1 MMSYRQK
8 NKWFPFWISAL
19 LLIFLASGSPLAA
32 QENLGRGRV
41 TGTVVDEKGNP
52 VEGALI
58 VAESLQGKAKLEGT
72 SDKKGHFAIAG
83 FGTGGWRITASKDGY
98 VKSFVEMGV
107 SQLKANP
114 PLTFTLKKITGMAAF
129 FQDKASTDLFDK
141 GNQLI
146 EEGKYDEAVKVFEE
160 FLVKYPEIYQTHL
173 NIGSCFLKKGDLEKA
188 ASEFQL
194 ALDKALEMH
203 GSYKKDP
210 ATSLRAF
217 SGLGEIA
224 LKKDDFESAQKYF
237 REALDVSPEDETA
250 AYNVGEIFF
259 SNQKIDD
266 AIKYFELAIQIKKDW
281 SKPYYRLGI
290 VYLNKGDFAK
300 SLECLNKFIQMDP
313 ENQDAPQA
321 KNMIEAIEKIKK

>member
-8 NKWFPFWISAL
+8 NKWLPFWVSAL

-41 TGTVVDEKGNP
+41 TGIVVDEKGNP

-58 VAESLQGKAKLEGT
+58 VAESLQGKAKLEGS

-114 PLTFTLKKITGMAAF
+114 PLSLTLKKVTGLAAF

-146 EEGKYDEAVKVFEE
+146 EEGKYDEAIKVFEE
-160 FLVKYPEIYQTHL
+160 FLAKYPEIYQTYL
-173 NIGSCFLKKGDLEKA
+173 NIGSCYLKKGDLEKA
-188 ASEFQL
+188 ALEFQL
-194 ALDKALEMH
+194 VLDKTLQMH
-203 GSYKKDP
+203 GSYNRDV
-210 ATSLRAF
+210 ATSIRAL

-224 LKKDDFESAQKYF
+224 LRKGDFESAQKYF
-237 REALDVSPEDETA
+237 TQALEVSPQDEVA
-250 AYNVGEIFF
+250 AHNVGEIFF
-259 SNQKIDD
+259 SNQKVDD

-313 ENQDAPQA
+313 ENPDVPQA

>member
-1 MMSYRQK
+1 MRSLLQK
-8 NKWFPFWISAL
+8 SMLIPVICFTAL
-19 LLIFLASGSPLAA
+19 FVVCPLTA
-32 QENLGRGRV
+32 QENMGRGRV

-58 VAESLQGKAKLEGT
+58 VAESLQSKAKLEGT

-98 VKSFVEMGV
+98 LKSFLEMGV

-114 PLTFTLKKITGMAAF
+114 PLSLTLKKVTGMAAF

-160 FLVKYPEIYQTHL
+160 FLAKYPEIYQTHL

-194 ALDKALEMH
+194 VLDKTLEMH
-203 GSYKKDP
+203 GSYKKDA

-259 SNQKIDD
+259 SNQKVDD

-313 ENQDAPQA
+313 ENPDVPQA
-321 KNMIEAIEKIKK
+321 KAMIEAIGKIKK

>member
-1 MMSYRQK
+1 MLIPVIC
-8 NKWFPFWISAL
+8 FTAL
-19 LLIFLASGSPLAA
+19 FVVCPLTA
-32 QENLGRGRV
+32 QENMGRGRV

-58 VAESLQGKAKLEGT
+58 VAESLQSKAKLEGT

-98 VKSFVEMGV
+98 LKSFLEMGV

-114 PLTFTLKKITGMAAF
+114 PLSLTLKKVTGMAAF

-160 FLVKYPEIYQTHL
+160 FLAKYPEIYQTHL

-194 ALDKALEMH
+194 VLDKTLEMH
-203 GSYKKDP
+203 GSYKKDA

-259 SNQKIDD
+259 SNQKVDD

-313 ENQDAPQA
+313 ENPDVPQA
-321 KNMIEAIEKIKK
+321 KAMIEAIGKIKK

>member
-1 MMSYRQK
+1 MRSLLQK
-8 NKWFPFWISAL
+8 SMLIPVICFTAL
-19 LLIFLASGSPLAA
+19 FVVCPLTA
-32 QENLGRGRV
+32 QENMGRGRV

-58 VAESLQGKAKLEGT
+58 VAESLQSKAKLEGT

-98 VKSFVEMGV
+98 LKSFVEMGV

-114 PLTFTLKKITGMAAF
+114 PLSLTLKKVTGMAAF

-146 EEGKYDEAVKVFEE
+146 EEGRYDEAVKVFEE
-160 FLVKYPEIYQTHL
+160 FLAKYPEIYQARL

-194 ALDKALEMH
+194 VLDKTLQTL
-203 GSYKKDP
+203 GSYNRDV
-210 ATSLRAF
+210 ATSIRAL

-259 SNQKIDD
+259 SNQKVDD

-313 ENQDAPQA
+313 ENPDVPQA
-321 KNMIEAIEKIKK
+321 KAMIEAIGKIKK

>member
-1 MMSYRQK
+1 MSYRQK
-8 NKWFPFWISAL
+8 NKWLPFWVSAL

-41 TGTVVDEKGNP
+41 TGTVADEKGNP

-58 VAESLQGKAKLEGT
+58 VAEGLQSKAKLEGS

-114 PLTFTLKKITGMAAF
+114 PLSLTLKKVTGLAAF

-146 EEGKYDEAVKVFEE
+146 EEGKYDEAVKVFVE
-160 FLVKYPEIYQTHL
+160 FLAKYPEIYQTHL
-173 NIGSCFLKKGDLEKA
+173 NIGSCFLKRGDLEKA

-194 ALDKALEMH
+194 VLDKTLEMH

-259 SNQKIDD
+259 SNQKVED

-313 ENQDAPQA
+313 ENPDVPQA

>member
-1 MMSYRQK
+1 MLIPVIC
-8 NKWFPFWISAL
+8 FTAL
-19 LLIFLASGSPLAA
+19 FVVCPLTA
-32 QENLGRGRV
+32 QENMGRGRV

-58 VAESLQGKAKLEGT
+58 VAESLQSKAKLEGS

-98 VKSFVEMGV
+98 LKSFVEMGV

-114 PLTFTLKKITGMAAF
+114 PLSLTLKKVTGMAAF

-160 FLVKYPEIYQTHL
+160 FLAKYPEIYQARL

-194 ALDKALEMH
+194 VLDKTLQTL
-203 GSYKKDP
+203 GSYNRDV
-210 ATSLRAF
+210 ATSIRAL

-224 LKKDDFESAQKYF
+224 LRKGDFESAQKYF
-237 REALDVSPEDETA
+237 TQALEVSPQDEVA

-259 SNQKIDD
+259 SNQKIDE

-281 SKPYYRLGI
+281 SKAYYKLGV

-300 SLECLNKFIQMDP
+300 SLEYLNKFVQMDP
-313 ENQDAPQA
+313 ESPEVPQA
-321 KNMIEAIEKIKK
+321 KAMIAAIEKIKK

>member
-1 MMSYRQK
+1 MMPYRQK
-8 NKWFPFWISAL
+8 NKWFLFWISAV
-19 LLIFLASGSPLAA
+19 LLIFLSSGSPLAA

-52 VEGALI
+52 IEGALI
-58 VAESLQGKAKLEGT
+58 VAESLQGSAKLEGA

-107 SQLKANP
+107 SQLKVNP
-114 PLTFTLKKITGMAAF
+114 LLTFTLKKITGMAAF

-194 ALDKALEMH
+194 VLDKTFQMH
-203 GSYKKDP
+203 GSYKKDA

-217 SGLGEIA
+217 SGLGEIS
-224 LKKDDFESAQKYF
+224 LKRDDFESAQKYF

-259 SNQKIDD
+259 SNQKVDD

-313 ENQDAPQA
+313 ENPDVPQA
-321 KNMIEAIEKIKK
+321 KNMIEAIGKIKK